1 MLDHVQCGPACH
13 HTSPEW
19 THTGRQGSL
28 GATEVEGPGG
38 LAGGVEPGDV
48 PAVRSLRVLP
58 QTPLLTQDPALAGS
72 RTYC

>member
-1 MLDHVQCGPACH
+1 MFNVYQSAI
-13 HTSPEW
+13 
-19 THTGRQGSL
+19 THPQNRPTQAVQGSL
-28 GATEVEGPGG
+28 GATEVVGPGG

-58 QTPLLTQDPALAGS
+58 QTPLLTQHPALAGS